1 MATFAT
7 RKGIPPL
14 TIASMKGQTKEL
26 FSGIGFCETTVKGVV
41 RLTKTNLP
49 SLPNINVNIF
59 KKQPKLAFRFV
70 GPRSV
75 MVLLR
80 LIGPISTTDF
90 KEVWAKG
97 SLSVGR
103 VHQGGKSG
111 NEGNLRVHYM
121 KLTQTMHYYIYK

>member
-1 MATFAT
+1 
-7 RKGIPPL
+7 
-14 TIASMKGQTKEL
+14 
-26 FSGIGFCETTVKGVV
+26 
-41 RLTKTNLP
+41 
-49 SLPNINVNIF
+49 
-59 KKQPKLAFRFV
+59 
-70 GPRSV
+70 

-103 VHQGGKSG
+103 EFPHQGDKFLRIHQGGKSG

-121 KLTQTMHYYIYK
+121 KLTQTMHYYINEKSLKITHDMLHQV